1 MTRPEGKLRIGTWN
15 LDNRIPTQKHRE
27 ILLSHECD
35 VWLLTELN
43 PRWRTSEGGLG
54 DWNVH
59 VSKGVMGRKQH
70 WAAIV
75 TKHACDPLA
84 DPHPTSAAAVVN
96 GVTYWST
103 ILPWRGV
110 KAGSAPW
117 SGSNH
122 AEMTAA
128 AVNALRLKVPKGE
141 LVWGGDWNHSLVGKE
156 HAGSTGGRK
165 HVLNAIETLGLTV
178 PTSTILHRGDYC
190 NAIDHIGVPKHW
202 GIDGAYR
209 IEATSL
215 SDHDA
220 YIVDVTPAD

>member
-1 MTRPEGKLRIGTWN
+1 
-15 LDNRIPTQKHRE
+15 
-27 ILLSHECD
+27 
-35 VWLLTELN
+35 LLTELN

-59 VSKGVMGRKQH
+59 ASKGVMGRKQH

-75 TKHACDPLA
+75 TKHDCKPLD
-84 DPHPTSAAAVVN
+84 DPHAASAAAVVT

-117 SGSNH
+117 TGSNH
-122 AEMTAA
+122 EEMTGA
-128 AVNALRLKVPKGE
+128 AVDALFRSKRPTCD

-156 HAGSTGGRK
+156 KAGSNGGRK
-165 HVLNAIETLGLTV
+165 PVLAAIEKLGLIV
-178 PTSTILHRGDYC
+178 PTSTLSHRGNNC
-190 NAIDHIGVPKHW
+190 AAIDHIGVPIAW

-209 IEATSL
+209 IDATSL

-220 YIVDVTPAD
+220 YVVDVAPTK